1 MASQIYK
8 ISIDKFGRVV
18 LPKAIR
24 DQLGIQAGGEFE
36 VEEKENSICL
46 KPIRNEAKLI
56 KKDGWW
62 VITGTG
68 PITLEETNKI
78 IRDTRLEREKK
89 ILGLID

>member
-68 PITLEETNKI
+68 PITLEETNEALRNSRREN
-78 IRDTRLEREKK
+78 RDKW
-89 ILGLID
+89 